1 MNNFRKLVCAASAAV
16 MLGAASF
23 ANAAAVSLQL
33 VLAIDTSSSV
43 NTTEFNLQ
51 KNGYA
56 QAFQSAAV
64 QNAIAATPGGS
75 IAATFVQWSSSNQ
88 QVQSIGWTLINDAVS
103 ANKFGTDIAALSRA
117 FNSLTGIGAA
127 INFSA
132 GLFDKDFTS
141 TRKVIDVSGDGTSNS
156 GVAVTTA
163 RDAAVAQGITING
176 LPIGDASLAT
186 YYQNNVIG
194 GPGAF
199 VESAASF
206 NDFADAI
213 GRKLEREI
221 ISTVIPVPGALPLL
235 ASGLLAFG
243 WFARRRKA

>member
-43 NTTEFNLQ
+43 SAGEFNLQ
-51 KNGYA
+51 RNGYA

-75 IAATFVQWSSSNQ
+75 IAATFVQWSSASQ
-88 QVQSIGWTLINDAVS
+88 QQQSIGWTLINDAAT
-103 ANKFGTDIAALSRA
+103 ANAFAASIAGLSRA
-117 FNSLTGIGAA
+117 FNGTTGIAGA

-132 GLFDKDFTS
+132 GLFDTSFTS
-141 TRKVIDVSGDGTSNS
+141 TRKVIDVSGDGTNNS
-156 GVAVTTA
+156 GGSVTAA
-163 RDAAVAQGITING
+163 RDAAVAKGITING
-176 LPIGDASLAT
+176 LPIGNVSLAE
-186 YYQNNVIG
+186 YYEANVVG
-194 GPGAF
+194 GTGAF
-199 VESAASF
+199 VERASSF
-206 NDFADAI
+206 DDFADAI

-221 ISTVIPVPGALPLL
+221 VSTVIPVPGALPLL